1 MSEGGKQQWRKRV
14 YFCERERGRRR
25 GDRAIR
31 EREREREK
39 ERERERERERRKFPP
54 RRNEGAAVLLF
65 CVLVAI
71 HFSSSFFSS
80 SFLFVSTSL
89 DLLFLPSTSF
99 LGCFSSFSVFVL
111 GLLLYFL

>member
-1 MSEGGKQQWRKRV
+1 V

-31 EREREREK
+31 ERERERK
-39 ERERERERERRKFPP
+39 RERERERDREREGERERERRKFPP

-71 HFSSSFFSS
+71 DFSSSFFSS

-99 LGCFSSFSVFVL
+99 LECFSSFSVFVL